1 MPAMTETIKN
11 ETRRKKFPSH
21 PAGRRRSV
29 AILLV
34 SAMMLATVCFVL
46 PACRQKMQ
54 SVKSGAKSDTGIHN
68 VFREGPATCTI
79 DTDHSKMT
87 IADRLHLKITVVVA
101 PGYEIKLP
109 PTGEKLS
116 QFGIVDYHTS
126 APELTGKGKTRII
139 RTYVLE
145 PFLSGEYT
153 IPSIAIRFWKSG
165 TDKKNAHVLRTKK
178 ISMQVASVLPERL
191 KKMKLHD
198 IAPPVG
204 LPRSMALWIWAAI
217 GGGVLVAG
225 AAVFYFMWMRRNAAL
240 VSATVYIPP
249 HEQAYRELEQ
259 LVADDLIEKGE
270 VKSFYQRISNVL
282 RRYIENRFGI
292 HAPEQTT
299 EEFLDGLKT
308 DTTFPKTYHALLRD
322 FLRHCD
328 LVKFAAHEPS
338 TEDIQNTFDSCKK
351 FIAETKET
359 ETEPPDAA

>member
-11 ETRRKKFPSH
+11 KTRREKFSLH
-21 PAGRRRSV
+21 PDGGWRADT
-29 AILLV
+29 ILLATAV
-34 SAMMLATVCFVL
+34 LLAAVCFLL
-46 PACRQKMQ
+46 PACRQKTT
-54 SVKSGAKSDTGIHN
+54 SGKSGAKSDAGIHK

-79 DTDHSKMT
+79 DTDRSKMT

-101 PGYEIKLP
+101 PDYEIKLP
-109 PTGEKLS
+109 PAGEKLS

-145 PFLSGEYT
+145 PFLSGKYT
-153 IPSIAIRFWKSG
+153 IPSIMIRFWKSG
-165 TDKKNAHVLRTKK
+165 ADKKNAHVLRTKD
-178 ISMQVASVLPERL
+178 ISIQVASVLPETL

-204 LPRSMALWIWAAI
+204 LPRSMALWIWASI
-217 GGGVLVAG
+217 GGGVLAAG
-225 AAVFYFMWMRRNAAL
+225 AGLFYFIWMRRKAAL
-240 VSATVYIPP
+240 VAATVYIPP

-259 LVADDLIEKGE
+259 LVADNLIEKGE
-270 VKSFYQRISNVL
+270 VKAFYQRISDIL

-292 HAPEQTT
+292 RAPEQTT

-308 DTTFPKTYHALLRD
+308 DTTFPKTDHALLRD

-338 TEDIQNTFDSCKK
+338 TEDIQKTFDSCKK

-359 ETEPPDAA
+359 ETEPPDAG